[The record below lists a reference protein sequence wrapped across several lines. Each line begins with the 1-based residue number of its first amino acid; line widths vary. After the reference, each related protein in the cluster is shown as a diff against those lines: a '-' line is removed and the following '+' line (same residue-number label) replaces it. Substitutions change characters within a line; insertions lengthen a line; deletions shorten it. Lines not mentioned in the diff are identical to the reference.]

1 MKNYLNIEELAE
13 YIHMSKSTI
22 YKGTMTNRI
31 PHIKAGKKLLFRQDT
46 IDQWLQKFNQPTIEE
61 VEADINSILKHK
73 QHAH

>member
-1 MKNYLNIEELAE
+1 
-13 YIHMSKSTI
+13 MSH
-22 YKGTMTNRI
+22 RI
-31 PHIKAGKKLLFRQDT
+31 PHIKAGKKLLFSQDA